1 MSNTMSTECFRS
13 HPSDDQQ
20 LHKSVRKLDR
30 CKCYSTDK
38 YDNTEKMIAEVDV
51 LTCDCLWRI
60 YQREAERIVAPG
72 GKLIAD
78 PIERNARINATYA
91 AMWLSDSRFEWAGLA
106 AFASKQ
112 VGCGLLHAATNI
124 QRIQGHQK
132 SLEEM
137 WKDSWVLPGVKLG
150 TVGPYALLESMEQSV
165 QYVYD
170 ILALGNTSLFLD
182 IYPLHMFYK
191 KRGIK
196 EMKTC
201 LQARRKINDNPKR
214 PLLWPAAPEVT
225 FGLDH
230 AEIIPAFEAIEA
242 GDIFESV
249 RLLALHEQQN
259 ILQPAIYNDNAMRS
273 LLQGNQ
279 GASAFAF
286 VTNLSTGFEQPVQLT
301 LANQCSPLN
310 DGRSVAFSNSFTANL
325 ANLEERMPF
334 VLRAARQFHGLLHS
348 PRGDV
353 VKQSIREIANGEIP
367 R

>member
-1 MSNTMSTECFRS
+1 MTIECFRS
-13 HPSDDQQ
+13 HSSDEQQ
-20 LHKSVRKLDR
+20 LHRSVRKLDR

-78 PIERNARINATYA
+78 PIERNARINAAYA
-91 AMWLSDSRFEWAGLA
+91 AMWLSDPRFEWAGLA

-112 VGCGLLHAATNI
+112 VGCGLLHAATNM

-132 SLEEM
+132 NLEDM
-137 WKDSWVLPGVKLG
+137 WKDGWVPPGAKLG
-150 TVGPYALLESMEQSV
+150 TVGPYALLEGMEQSV

-201 LQARRKINDNPKR
+201 IEAREKIDDNPKR
-214 PLLWPAAPEVT
+214 PWLWPIKQKVK
-225 FGLDH
+225 FGRNFS
-230 AEIIPAFEAIEA
+230 EIIPAFEAIEA
-242 GDIFESV
+242 GDVFEGV

-259 ILQPAIYNDNAMRS
+259 ILQPAIYNDDLMRS

-279 GASAFAF
+279 GASAFAY
-286 VTNLSTGFEQPVQLT
+286 VTNLSTGLEQPVQLT

-310 DGRSVAFSNSFTANL
+310 DGRSVSFSNQFTANL
-325 ANLEERMPF
+325 ANLNERMPF
-334 VLRAARQFHGLLHS
+334 VLRAARQFHSLLRS

-353 VKQSIREIANGEIP
+353 VAQSIREIATGVIP